1 MELINNNFI
10 KLSKI
15 DIFLE
20 IQNQENIAKLNFFQR
35 LLNVIL
41 EYERLEKVKVDYIYI
56 SIKNLLDLNILD
68 LNKIPITR
76 NILFNAT
83 LFAIYSGEVE
93 VAQKLRKY
101 FYKDKIYKEEIPDLF
116 NYVLEH
122 SIDMNEYFNGERK
135 RLVYSNTNN
144 KLEEEY
150 IYTLDNLGVKR
161 VLK

>member
-41 EYERLEKVKVDYIYI
+41 EYERLEKVKFDYIYM
-56 SIKNLLDLNILD
+56 SIKDLLDLNILD

-76 NILFNAT
+76 NSLFNAT

-93 VAQKLRKY
+93 VAQKLQKY
-101 FYKDKIYKEEIPDLF
+101 FYKDNIYKEEIPDLF

-150 IYTLDNLGVKR
+150 IYTLDKLRVKR

>member
-1 MELINNNFI
+1 MIF
-10 KLSKI
+10 
-15 DIFLE
+15 FLE

-41 EYERLEKVKVDYIYI
+41 EYERLEKVKFDYIYM
-56 SIKNLLDLNILD
+56 SIKDLLDLNILD

-76 NILFNAT
+76 NSLFNAT

-150 IYTLDNLGVKR
+150 IYTLDKLRVKR

>member
-41 EYERLEKVKVDYIYI
+41 EYERLEKVKFDYIYM
-56 SIKNLLDLNILD
+56 SIKDLLDLNILD

-76 NILFNAT
+76 NSLFNAT

-150 IYTLDNLGVKR
+150 IYTLDKLRVKR

>member
-20 IQNQENIAKLNFFQR
+20 IQNQENIAILNFFQR

-41 EYERLEKVKVDYIYI
+41 EYERLEKVKFDYIYM
-56 SIKNLLDLNILD
+56 SIKDLLDLNILD

-76 NILFNAT
+76 NNLFNAT

-101 FYKDKIYKEEIPDLF
+101 FYKDKIYKDEIPDLF

-150 IYTLDNLGVKR
+150 IYTLDKLRVKR

>member
-41 EYERLEKVKVDYIYI
+41 EYERLEKVKFDYIYM
-56 SIKNLLDLNILD
+56 SIKDLLDLNILD
-68 LNKIPITR
+68 LNKILITR
-76 NILFNAT
+76 NSLFNAT
-83 LFAIYSGEVE
+83 LFAIYSDEVE

-101 FYKDKIYKEEIPDLF
+101 FYKDKIYEEEIPYLF

-150 IYTLDNLGVKR
+150 IYTLDKLRVKR

>member
-41 EYERLEKVKVDYIYI
+41 EYERLEKVKFDYIYM
-56 SIKNLLDLNILD
+56 SIKDLLDLNILD
-68 LNKIPITR
+68 LNKIPITP
-76 NILFNAT
+76 NNLFKAN
-83 LFAIYSGEVE
+83 LFSIYSGEVE
-93 VAQKLRKY
+93 VDQKIQKY

-150 IYTLDNLGVKR
+150 IYTLDKLRVKR